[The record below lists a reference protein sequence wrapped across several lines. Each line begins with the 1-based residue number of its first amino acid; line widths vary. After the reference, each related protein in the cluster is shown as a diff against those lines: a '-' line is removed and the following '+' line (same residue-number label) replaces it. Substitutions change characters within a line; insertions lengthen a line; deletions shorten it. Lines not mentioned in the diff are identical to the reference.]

1 MGFGTKGLY
10 QVINYGPPNDMESYV
25 QAFGRAGRGGKN
37 YENYCSSMV
46 TSFAYVNQRTANL
59 VGSTV
64 FCAQKRSDDLGPIAT
79 SHVTFMLC
87 SQSVRHL
94 GALLLQKCLLSKP
107 KYLRLKTFE
116 RY

>member
-1 MGFGTKGLY
+1 MFFPIVLFTSVTAKRQ
-10 QVINYGPPNDMESYV
+10 QVP
-25 QAFGRAGRGGKN
+25 KL
-37 YENYCSSMV
+37 
-46 TSFAYVNQRTANL
+46 L
-59 VGSTV
+59 V
-64 FCAQKRSDDLGPIAT
+64 FRAQKRSDDLGPIAT

-87 SQSVRHL
+87 SPSVRHL